1 MVEILLVIIGLL
13 VNRLNP
19 NSSNSSKPPSSD
31 PFRKRQPREKGK
43 KKAGGQNGRSGVTL
57 ERVENP
63 YIIKDIKVDRG
74 QLPDGQYHQV
84 GYQSRQVFDI
94 DFSSIVTDYRPEILE
109 ECTCYYPHEKRGGT
123 EAMNAMGFKGIL
135 CHDHWKPYFS
145 YDCAHALCNAQEHG
159 SRIISNGPRI

>member
-1 MVEILLVIIGLL
+1 LTIENIDIQAIIDNAQALIKDDKQMSAAARSMVEILLVIIGLL
-13 VNRLNP
+13 VNRLNL

-31 PFRKRQPREKGK
+31 PFRKRQPRKKGK

-63 YIIKDIKVDRG
+63 DIIKDIKVDRG

-94 DFSSIVTDYRPEILE
+94 DFSRIVTECRAEIPEDRNGKQYVAPFPEEVNEVESKNQNPEI
-109 ECTCYYPHEKRGGT
+109 C
-123 EAMNAMGFKGIL
+123 
-135 CHDHWKPYFS
+135 
-145 YDCAHALCNAQEHG
+145 
-159 SRIISNGPRI
+159 